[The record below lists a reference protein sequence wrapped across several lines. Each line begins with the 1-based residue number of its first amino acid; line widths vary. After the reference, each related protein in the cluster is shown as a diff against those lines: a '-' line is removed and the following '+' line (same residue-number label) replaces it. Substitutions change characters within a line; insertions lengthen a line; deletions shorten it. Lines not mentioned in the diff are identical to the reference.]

1 MTIQTMHVFDFDGT
15 ICDSSHRY
23 RTQMVEGVEKI
34 DLQYWI
40 DNEHKALE
48 DSLLPLVELYR
59 ESLADISIYTVIA
72 TARIWCDLSVQFAA
86 REGITPQHVI
96 ARRDRQDNRGGAELK
111 IDGIDTLLHKLGL
124 RDIEK
129 IEVFED
135 NTDYLRDICNAIGA
149 IGHYYPSVQ
158 GH

>member
-72 TARIWCDLSVQFAA
+72 TARIWCDLSVQFAD
-86 REGITPQHVI
+86 REGITPQAVI
-96 ARRDRQDNRGGAELK
+96 ARKDRNDCRGGAELK
-111 IDGIDTLLHKLGL
+111 ITGIKRLLNLKPFAG
-124 RDIEK
+124 ISK

-149 IGHYYPSVQ
+149 TGHYYPSVQ